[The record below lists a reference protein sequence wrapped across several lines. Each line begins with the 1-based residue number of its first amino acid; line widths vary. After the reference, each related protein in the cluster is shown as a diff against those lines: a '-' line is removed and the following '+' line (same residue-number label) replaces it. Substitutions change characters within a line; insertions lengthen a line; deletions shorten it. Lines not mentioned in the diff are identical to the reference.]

1 MSSILVALSLD
12 AIMENVVKMNVVP
25 HLSRSF
31 VQEMAL
37 LYAML
42 NQIVSTL
49 LVHLNAVRVELD
61 TQETV

>member
-1 MSSILVALSLD
+1 
-12 AIMENVVKMNVVP
+12 MENVVQMNVVTRHS
-25 HLSRSF
+25 HLF

>member
-1 MSSILVALSLD
+1 
-12 AIMENVVKMNVVP
+12 MENVVKMNVVP
-25 HLSRSF
+25 RLLRSF

-49 LVHLNAVRVELD
+49 LVHLNAVPVILD
-61 TQETV
+61 TLVTV